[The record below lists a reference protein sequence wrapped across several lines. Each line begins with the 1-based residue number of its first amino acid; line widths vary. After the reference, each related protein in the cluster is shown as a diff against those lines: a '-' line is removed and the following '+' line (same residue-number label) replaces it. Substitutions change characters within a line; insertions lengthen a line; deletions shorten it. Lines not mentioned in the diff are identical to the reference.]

1 MSSLISFSPLLT
13 IRTVLGDPF
22 MNAYYTAFD
31 FGEKRVGFA
40 KLATGDGDQCQDDL
54 GFDINYNGPPLP
66 PPTPKP
72 ASPTEP
78 APTPRPYTAP
88 PPQSTPQWNSGT
100 YNGGGGGSDN
110 AKVIGLG
117 LLAIGVALVAY
128 VLNRRGRDYRHR
140 RIEQMMMSNNDEDL
154 NMEMPAFTIT

>member
-1 MSSLISFSPLLT
+1 
-13 IRTVLGDPF
+13 

-31 FGEKRVGFA
+31 FGAKRVGFA
-40 KLATGDGDQCQDDL
+40 PLAAGDGDQCQDDL

-66 PPTPKP
+66 PPSPKP
-72 ASPTEP
+72 ASPASPATPYTPPTEP
-78 APTPRPYTAP
+78 APTPRPYTP
-88 PPQSTPQWNSGT
+88 PPPASSPQWNSGP
-100 YNGGGGGSDN
+100 YNGGSGGGSDN

-140 RIEQMMMSNNDEDL
+140 RVEQMMMSNDEDL